1 MGVSFEKGIKNC
13 LLFKKCVHK
22 AWFNKPMLVAIKN
35 WSQSPPLSVKM
46 PKNTTV
52 DGICELLQDRE
63 KSKSVMAYTTT
74 HEALFQTL
82 LHACF
87 KKLLLL
93 RTALMRWYT
102 LE

>member
-1 MGVSFEKGIKNC
+1 MCIQSLVQQTHVSSH
-13 LLFKKCVHK
+13 KKLEPGPTLCQNAK
-22 AWFNKPMLVAIKN
+22 ELE
-35 WSQSPPLSVKM
+35 
-46 PKNTTV
+46 V

-87 KKLLLL
+87 KKLLL
-93 RTALMRWYT
+93 RTDLMRWYT
-102 LE
+102 TE